1 MKWLCCVESVGS
13 VGVALAWG
21 CVDSV
26 GAHQVGRLVR
36 AHAGSVGHAPLAQ
49 SIEQLAG
56 LGDGPRV
63 MNSMCGFF
71 SNKINHNKIYCFY
84 KKIF

>member
-1 MKWLCCVESVGS
+1 VWSQSARLGSRRPGVASTRSGHTKSVGS
-13 VGVALAWG
+13 YGHTRVQSGTRPWL
-21 CVDSV
+21 S
-26 GAHQVGRLVR
+26 RL
-36 AHAGSVGHAPLAQ
+36 S
-49 SIEQLAG
+49 QLAG
-56 LGDGPRV
+56 LGDEPRV